1 MLLKWYGHSCF
12 SMTFANGTTLITD
25 PFDDSMKYPLC
36 TSRADVALVSH
47 DHFDHNHVAPLSGDP
62 IVVKTAGE
70 HAVDGIK
77 ITCVPSFH
85 DPDHGAKR
93 GENLISIIEADG
105 LRIGHLGDLGH
116 MPDEAQLAAIQNLDL
131 MLIPIGG
138 FFTIDTNQAIE
149 IIKKANPRCAIGMH
163 FKNAYCDFPISDE
176 NQFRSELNAELLPNE
191 SEITKETRLPKAAIL
206 TYKAEP

>member
-1 MLLKWYGHSCF
+1 MDLKALLSDLPPTIQYIAVIGLVMLILYVCL
-12 SMTFANGTTLITD
+12 TLTRMI
-25 PFDDSMKYPLC
+25 
-36 TSRADVALVSH
+36 
-47 DHFDHNHVAPLSGDP
+47 
-62 IVVKTAGE
+62 
-70 HAVDGIK
+70 
-77 ITCVPSFH
+77 
-85 DPDHGAKR
+85 GAKR

-149 IIKKANPRCAIGMH
+149 IIQKARPRCAIAMH

-176 NQFRSELNAELLPNE
+176 SQFRSELNAELLPNE
-191 SEITKETRLPKAAIL
+191 IEITKETRLPKAAIL
-206 TYKAEP
+206 TYKA